1 MFGKFGAKKRVIFK
15 KMNFSYDEIKTVI
28 QNCKNY
34 EELVSVCLLIV
45 DLYPLSGDGM
55 SLIES
60 YKNRRIHEFTRI
72 QSLTKIKQLRN

>member
-1 MFGKFGAKKRVIFK
+1 MF
-15 KMNFSYDEIKTVI
+15 FSKEEIKNVI
-28 QNCKNY
+28 QNCNTY
-34 EELVSVCLLIV
+34 EELVQVCLLIV

-55 SLIES
+55 SLMQC